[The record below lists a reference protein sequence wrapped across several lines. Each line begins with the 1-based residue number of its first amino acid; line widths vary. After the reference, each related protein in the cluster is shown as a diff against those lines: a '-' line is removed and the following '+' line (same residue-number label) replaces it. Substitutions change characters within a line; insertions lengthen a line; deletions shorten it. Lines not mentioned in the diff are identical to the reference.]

1 VTANE
6 RSGRP
11 ARPVRLG
18 VVGAARILPAHL
30 RGLVALRDA
39 GLAGVDAVQVTALC
53 ARRLDD
59 AAMFR
64 KRGEGP
70 PPRPP
75 ASTNELDPLGAP
87 HLYVS
92 DLHAEPLPALYDDR
106 RKMLADDVV
115 DAVLVLVPVGL
126 HHQVVLD
133 CLAVGKH
140 VLVEKP
146 FAISVRAGRAMVD
159 LAAKNGLVLGVAE
172 SLRYTEGARASRWAL
187 DQGLIGELQLWL
199 SGGFGNEWSPDR
211 IVAHTAWR
219 HRKLEAGGGGS
230 IDVGVHLFHLIR
242 YLMGPVEEVSAYV
255 RTMEPERVTRD
266 DAGEVANRVHNE
278 VDDVFL
284 ANLRFA
290 GGAIGTA
297 FWGWAGRGEA
307 TALGQAIYGTAGVLK
322 GGEVVRDD
330 GFRGAAAD
338 LFARGGGAELH
349 RRFFPH
355 GVRDSFA
362 LEMLDFL
369 QEIQTGTPMEASGEE
384 GLNDLA
390 TAYAVLESATANRP
404 VTVADVLSGTVAAYQ
419 DEIDAHYF
427 G

>member
-1 VTANE
+1 MTANDE
-6 RSGRP
+6 SR
-11 ARPVRLG
+11 RPVRLG

-39 GLAGVDAVQVTALC
+39 GLAGAEAVQVTALC

-64 KRGEGP
+64 QRGEGP
-70 PPRPP
+70 PPRAP
-75 ASTNELDPLGAP
+75 ASTNPADPLGAP

-92 DLHAEPLPALYDDR
+92 DLHPEPLPTLYDDWR
-106 RKMLADDVV
+106 TMLDDDVV
-115 DAVLVLVPVGL
+115 DAVLVLVPVGM

-133 CLAVGKH
+133 CLAAGKH

-159 LAAKNGLVLGVAE
+159 AAVKNKVVVGVAE
-172 SLRYTEGARASRWAL
+172 SLRYTEGARASRWTL
-187 DQGLIGELQLWL
+187 EQGLIGELQLWL

-219 HRKLEAGGGGS
+219 HRKIDAGGGGAV
-230 IDVGVHLFHLIR
+230 DVGVHLFHLIR
-242 YLMGPVEEVSAYV
+242 YLMGPVEEVSALV
-255 RTMEPERVTRD
+255 RTLEPERFTRD
-266 DAGEVANRVHNE
+266 ETGEVTNRVQNE

-290 GGAIGTA
+290 SGAIGTA
-297 FWGWAGRGEA
+297 FWGWGGRGEP
-307 TALGQAIYGTAGVLK
+307 TSLGQSIYGTAGVLK

-330 GFRGAAAD
+330 GFHGAASDLFSRGAGPD
-338 LFARGGGAELH
+338 LH

-369 QEIQTGTPMEASGEE
+369 HAIQTGQPMEASGDE

-390 TAYAVLESATANRP
+390 AAYAVLESATANRP
-404 VTVADVLSGTVAAYQ
+404 VAVADVLSGAVAEYQ
-419 DEIDAHYF
+419 AEIDAHYF

>member
-1 VTANE
+1 MTATTE
-6 RSGRP
+6 QTAGR
-11 ARPVRLG
+11 VRLG
-18 VVGAARILPAHL
+18 IVGAARILPAHL
-30 RGLVALRDA
+30 RGLMALRDA
-39 GLAGVDAVQVTALC
+39 GLADVRVTAIC
-53 ARRLDD
+53 ARRRDD

-75 ASTNELDPLGAP
+75 ASTNEADPLGAP

-92 DLHAEPLPALYDDR
+92 DLHEEPLPELYDDWR
-106 RKMLADDVV
+106 AMLDADVV

-126 HHQVVLD
+126 HHQVALD
-133 CLAVGKH
+133 CLAAGKH

-159 LAAKNGLVLGVAE
+159 AAAKGGLTLGVAE
-172 SLRYTEGARASRWAL
+172 SLRYTEGARASRWVL
-187 DQGLIGELQLWL
+187 DEGFIGETQLWL
-199 SGGFGNEWSPDR
+199 SGSVGNEWSPDR

-219 HRKLEAGGGGS
+219 HRKLDAGGGGA
-230 IDVGVHLFHLIR
+230 IDVGVHLFHLIT
-242 YLMGPVEEVSAYV
+242 YLMGPVAEVSAYV
-255 RTMEPERVTRD
+255 RTMEPERVDRD
-266 DAGEVANRVHNE
+266 AAGDVISRVRNE

-290 GGAIGTA
+290 SGAIGTA
-297 FWGWAGRGEA
+297 FWGWGGRGEPTGLA
-307 TALGQAIYGTAGVLK
+307 GGQAIYGTAGVLK

-338 LFARGGGAELH
+338 VFARGASPELV
-349 RRFFPH
+349 RRVFP
-355 GVRDSFA
+355 GNVRDSFA

-369 QEIQTGTPMEASGEE
+369 RAIQTGTPMEASGAA
-384 GLNDLA
+384 GLDDLA
-390 TAYAVLESATANRP
+390 ASFAVLESATANRP
-404 VTVADVLSGTVAAYQ
+404 VAVPDVLSGEVTAYQ

>member
-1 VTANE
+1 MTANDE
-6 RSGRP
+6 SR
-11 ARPVRLG
+11 RPVRLG

-39 GLAGVDAVQVTALC
+39 GLAGAEAVQVTALC

-64 KRGEGP
+64 QRGEGP
-70 PPRPP
+70 PPRAP
-75 ASTNELDPLGAP
+75 ASTNPADPLGAP

-92 DLHAEPLPALYDDR
+92 DLHPEPLPTLYDDWR
-106 RKMLADDVV
+106 TMLDDDVV
-115 DAVLVLVPVGL
+115 DAVLVLVPVGM

-133 CLAVGKH
+133 CLAAGKH

-159 LAAKNGLVLGVAE
+159 AAVKNKVVVGVAE
-172 SLRYTEGARASRWAL
+172 SLRYTEGARASRWTL
-187 DQGLIGELQLWL
+187 EQGLIGELQLWL

-219 HRKLEAGGGGS
+219 HRKLDAGGGGAV
-230 IDVGVHLFHLIR
+230 DVGVHLFHLIR
-242 YLMGPVEEVSAYV
+242 YLMGPVEEVSALV
-255 RTMEPERVTRD
+255 RTLEPERFTRD
-266 DAGEVANRVHNE
+266 ETGEVTNRVQNE

-290 GGAIGTA
+290 SGAIGTA
-297 FWGWAGRGEA
+297 FWGWGGRGEP
-307 TALGQAIYGTAGVLK
+307 TSLGQSIYGTAGVLK

-330 GFRGAAAD
+330 GFRGAASD
-338 LFARGGGAELH
+338 LFSRGAGPDLH

-369 QEIQTGTPMEASGEE
+369 HAIQTGQPMEASGDE

-390 TAYAVLESATANRP
+390 AAYAVLESATANRP
-404 VTVADVLSGTVAAYQ
+404 VAVADVLSGAVAEYQ
-419 DEIDAHYF
+419 AEIDAHYF

>member
-1 VTANE
+1 MTADNQP
-6 RSGRP
+6 GRP
-11 ARPVRLG
+11 IRLG
-18 VVGAARILPAHL
+18 ITGAARILPAHL

-39 GLAGVDAVQVTALC
+39 GLAGAEAVQVTALC

-75 ASTNELDPLGAP
+75 TSTNELDPLGAP

-92 DLHAEPLPALYDDR
+92 DLHAEPLPALYDDWR
-106 RKMLADDVV
+106 TMLDADVV

-133 CLAVGKH
+133 CLAAGKH

-146 FAISVRAGRAMVD
+146 FAISVRAGRAMVKE
-159 LAAKNGLVLGVAE
+159 AAGRGLVIGVAE

-187 DQGLIGELQLWL
+187 EQGFVGERQLWL

-211 IVAHTAWR
+211 IVAHTPWR

-255 RTMEPERVTRD
+255 RTLEPERVTRD
-266 DAGEVANRVHNE
+266 AAGEVTNRVRNE

-290 GGAIGTA
+290 DGAIGTA
-297 FWGWAGRGEA
+297 FWGWGGRGEA
-307 TALGQAIYGTAGVLK
+307 TSLGQAIYGTAGVLK

-330 GFRGAAAD
+330 GFRGLASD
-338 LFARGGGAELH
+338 LFARGAGPELH

-369 QEIQTGTPMEASGEE
+369 HAVRASTPMEASGEE

-390 TAYAVLESATANRP
+390 AAYAVLESATVNRP
-404 VTVADVLSGTVAAYQ
+404 VTVADVLDGTVADYQ
-419 DEIDAHYF
+419 AEIDAHYF
-427 G
+427 A

>member
-1 VTANE
+1 
-6 RSGRP
+6 
-11 ARPVRLG
+11 
-18 VVGAARILPAHL
+18 
-30 RGLVALRDA
+30 
-39 GLAGVDAVQVTALC
+39 
-53 ARRLDD
+53 LDD

-64 KRGEGP
+64 QRGEGP
-70 PPRPP
+70 PPRAP
-75 ASTNELDPLGAP
+75 ASTNPADPLGAP

-92 DLHAEPLPALYDDR
+92 DLHPEPLPTLYDDW
-106 RKMLADDVV
+106 RKMLDDDVV
-115 DAVLVLVPVGL
+115 DAVLVLVPVGM

-133 CLAVGKH
+133 CLAAGKH

-159 LAAKNGLVLGVAE
+159 AAVKHKVVVGVAE
-172 SLRYTEGARASRWAL
+172 SLRYTDGARASRWTL
-187 DQGLIGELQLWL
+187 EQGLIGELQLWL

-219 HRKLEAGGGGS
+219 HRKLDAGGGGAV
-230 IDVGVHLFHLIR
+230 DVGVHLFHLIR
-242 YLMGPVEEVSAYV
+242 YLMGPVEEVSALV
-255 RTMEPERVTRD
+255 RTLEPERFTRD
-266 DAGEVANRVHNE
+266 ETGEVTNRVQNE

-290 GGAIGTA
+290 SGAIGTA
-297 FWGWAGRGEA
+297 FWGWGGRGEP
-307 TALGQAIYGTAGVLK
+307 TSLGQSIYGTAGVLK

-330 GFRGAAAD
+330 GFRGAASD
-338 LFARGGGAELH
+338 LFSRGAGPDLH

-369 QEIQTGTPMEASGEE
+369 HAIQTGQPMEASGDE

-390 TAYAVLESATANRP
+390 AAYAVLESATANRP
-404 VTVADVLSGTVAAYQ
+404 VAVADVLSGAVAEYQ
-419 DEIDAHYF
+419 AEIDAHYF
-427 G
+427 D

>member
-1 VTANE
+1 MTANDE
-6 RSGRP
+6 SR
-11 ARPVRLG
+11 RPVRLG

-39 GLAGVDAVQVTALC
+39 GLAGAEAVQVTALC

-64 KRGEGP
+64 QRGEGP
-70 PPRPP
+70 PPRAP
-75 ASTNELDPLGAP
+75 ASTNPADPLGAP

-92 DLHAEPLPALYDDR
+92 DLHPEPLPTLYDDW
-106 RKMLADDVV
+106 RKMLDDDVV
-115 DAVLVLVPVGL
+115 DAVLVLVPVGM

-133 CLAVGKH
+133 CLAAGKH

-159 LAAKNGLVLGVAE
+159 AAVKNKVVVGVAE
-172 SLRYTEGARASRWAL
+172 SLRYTEGARASRWTL
-187 DQGLIGELQLWL
+187 EQGLIGELQLWL

-219 HRKLEAGGGGS
+219 HRKIDAGGGGAV
-230 IDVGVHLFHLIR
+230 DVGVHLFHLIR
-242 YLMGPVEEVSAYV
+242 YLMGPVEEVSALV
-255 RTMEPERVTRD
+255 RTLEPERFTRD
-266 DAGEVANRVHNE
+266 ETGEVTNRVQNE

-290 GGAIGTA
+290 SGAIGTA
-297 FWGWAGRGEA
+297 FWGWGGRGEP
-307 TALGQAIYGTAGVLK
+307 TSLGQSIYGTAGVLK

-330 GFRGAAAD
+330 GFRGAAFD
-338 LFARGGGAELH
+338 LFSRGAGPDLH

-369 QEIQTGTPMEASGEE
+369 HAIQTGQPMEASGDE

-390 TAYAVLESATANRP
+390 AAYAVLESATANRP
-404 VTVADVLSGTVAAYQ
+404 VAVADVLSGTVAEYQ
-419 DEIDAHYF
+419 AEIDAHYF
-427 G
+427 D

>member
-1 VTANE
+1 M
-6 RSGRP
+6 
-11 ARPVRLG
+11 G

-39 GLAGVDAVQVTALC
+39 GLAGAEALQVTALC

-64 KRGEGP
+64 QRGEGP
-70 PPRPP
+70 PPRAP
-75 ASTNELDPLGAP
+75 ASTNPADPLGAP

-92 DLHAEPLPALYDDR
+92 DLHPEPLPTLYDDWR
-106 RKMLADDVV
+106 TMLDDDVV
-115 DAVLVLVPVGL
+115 DAVLVLVPVGM

-133 CLAVGKH
+133 CLAAGKH

-159 LAAKNGLVLGVAE
+159 AAVKNKVVVGVAE
-172 SLRYTEGARASRWAL
+172 SLRYTEGARASRWTL
-187 DQGLIGELQLWL
+187 EQGLIGELQLWL

-219 HRKLEAGGGGS
+219 HRKLDAGGGGAV
-230 IDVGVHLFHLIR
+230 DVGVHLFHLIR
-242 YLMGPVEEVSAYV
+242 YLMGPVEEVSALV
-255 RTMEPERVTRD
+255 RTLEPERFTRD
-266 DAGEVANRVHNE
+266 ETGEVTNRVQNE

-290 GGAIGTA
+290 SGAIGTA
-297 FWGWAGRGEA
+297 FWGWGGRGEA
-307 TALGQAIYGTAGVLK
+307 TSLGQSIYGTAGVLK

-330 GFRGAAAD
+330 GFRGAAFD
-338 LFARGGGAELH
+338 LFSRGAGPDLH

-369 QEIQTGTPMEASGEE
+369 HAIQTGQPMEASGDE

-390 TAYAVLESATANRP
+390 AAYAVLESATANRP
-404 VTVADVLSGTVAAYQ
+404 VAVADVLSGAVAEYQ
-419 DEIDAHYF
+419 AEIDTHYF